1 MGFPM
6 ISAVYGAQSLIYGA
20 GFLILYN
27 ILIYSYGEIVM
38 AGKRVSVITA
48 LKKCCNIGTLSAL
61 IAFVLAYFQWQLP
74 DAVNQGITML
84 GDLTGPLCMMVIGA
98 SFIDVTP
105 KELFLDWKLFVVSA
119 IRLLVIPLA
128 AMPVIRL
135 VTSNV
140 TMQAVCFVM
149 LATPSGT
156 MVSMMAQECGG
167 EYMTASKGVTLT
179 MVLSI
184 LTMPLLFA
192 LLRM

>member
-1 MGFPM
+1 
-6 ISAVYGAQSLIYGA
+6 
-20 GFLILYN
+20 
-27 ILIYSYGEIVM
+27 M

-61 IAFVLAYFQWQLP
+61 TAFVLAYFQWQLP